1 MKNTVI
7 DKEAVNKALSSRKLH
22 PSVPEIIVEII
33 NLTRSPY
40 TTIHDFVK
48 VIEKDPELASR
59 ILQIANSGF
68 YSFKRKIN
76 SISHAVTLMGWN
88 TIKMISLGST
98 ILKRMS
104 ECDKRLYSHSL
115 RTAHI
120 ARFLAVEADFYKIE
134 EIAIVGLLHDLG
146 SIILEEYFHVLF
158 LKTRQYALDHG
169 VPTYIAERELL
180 GIDHADVGGWT
191 LEEWKLPENIIESVA
206 RHHSFEQDTYH
217 ARKTAVIHVA
227 DILAFAV
234 DYGGPSWEKV
244 SEMSPSA
251 VTILGFSDI
260 ELKDMILSIMKMKL
274 PPLIL

>member
-1 MKNTVI
+1 LKNTVI

>member
-191 LEEWKLPENIIESVA
+191 LEEWKLPENIIESVV

>member
-146 SIILEEYFHVLF
+146 SIILEEYFHELF
-158 LKTRQYALDHG
+158 LETRQYALDHG

-234 DYGGPSWEKV
+234 DFGGPSWEKV

>member
-59 ILQIANSGF
+59 ILQISNSGF

-76 SISHAVTLMGWN
+76 SISHPVTLMGWN

-234 DYGGPSWEKV
+234 DFGGPSWEKV